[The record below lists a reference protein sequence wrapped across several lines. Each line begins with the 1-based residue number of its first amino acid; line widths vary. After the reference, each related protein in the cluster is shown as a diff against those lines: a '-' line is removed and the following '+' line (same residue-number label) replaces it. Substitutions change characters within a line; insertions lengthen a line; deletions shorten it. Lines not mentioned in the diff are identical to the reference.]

1 MWASSL
7 AVALGLT
14 LLAAASAQTTVSDYC
29 DQQGQGR
36 RLQFGGLGGLLGGG
50 DDEPEEPCSERCP
63 SGEGCADT
71 VLGACE
77 SDETCKSIMETR
89 VAGER
94 TQLVSMI
101 TRGHITPEGQEAA
114 TASGW

>member
-77 SDETCKSIMETR
+77 SDETCKSIMEAAR
-89 VAGER
+89 FSLR
-94 TQLVSMI
+94 
-101 TRGHITPEGQEAA
+101 HITPEGQEAA

>member
-77 SDETCKSIMETR
+77 SDETCKSILAL
-89 VAGER
+89 V
-94 TQLVSMI
+94 TQARRWS
-101 TRGHITPEGQEAA
+101 HITPEGQEAA

>member
-71 VLGACE
+71 VLGRASLTKRANQSWRRE
-77 SDETCKSIMETR
+77 W
-89 VAGER
+89 
-94 TQLVSMI
+94 LV
-101 TRGHITPEGQEAA
+101 RGHNSCP
-114 TASGW
+114 